1 MAPGTWCSILAVII
15 WHYIFID
22 ISSLYLILI
31 ILITFIIGVV
41 SSNMVISETG
51 DKDPSEVVIDELL
64 GQWLALIAIPH
75 TIGYA
80 LSSFILF
87 RLLDIA
93 KPFPIRQLEKY
104 PTGWGVMLDDVA
116 AGLITCG
123 LLNFYIYVS

>member
-1 MAPGTWCSILAVII
+1 M
-15 WHYIFID
+15 
-22 ISSLYLILI
+22 
-31 ILITFIIGVV
+31 ITFIIGVV